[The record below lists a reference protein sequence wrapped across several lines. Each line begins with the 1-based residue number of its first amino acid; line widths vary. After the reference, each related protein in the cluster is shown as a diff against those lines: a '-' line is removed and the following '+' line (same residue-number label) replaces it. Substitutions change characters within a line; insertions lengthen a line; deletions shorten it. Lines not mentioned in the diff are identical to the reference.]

1 MKKAMSLSQLFT
13 PIAILLYIFFYAY
26 DIGNLN
32 AIRQGTESLY
42 LNISQEMYD
51 RGSFLT
57 PYFNG
62 VITWTKPPMHF
73 WLAFPFH
80 FLFMGPSVLSGRISV
95 MVLTLTFTFFVSYWF
110 KKEKNIPPLLTFIFF
125 ATSFG
130 FFRYSRIYMMEM
142 TLMVFSTV
150 SVLAYYSFY
159 TRRYVGWMIVAAL
172 SAGCATLVKGPV
184 SLVMSWA
191 AVGLFHLYEKW
202 AHKKNLPWK
211 DIVTYGLLT
220 FLVSSLW
227 FLACY
232 MKYGYEFIDYFF
244 IRENLGKFSS
254 QSYSPIVLF
263 QGLLTNSLPWSLFI
277 IPAIP
282 ILVRRKSSFDIFLTI
297 SFLVFF
303 FLWFIPKQRSHHYAI
318 PSLTFFLS
326 LIWISLNDFFQ
337 KKTPIRLA
345 QGLKLTL
352 LIIPLSLFV
361 FSFTSLYLD
370 QAASHFKNLFAIILA
385 FITVWAIAKNK
396 SFRLLSLSLFLNFA
410 FLWTVLLP
418 QYFFPLVPFDRIEK
432 LNSMDLRLT
441 VERAYFFKEALGKSK
456 PSIDFYKIPEW
467 LENDNTYLLITSG
480 DYEVFGVEK
489 HGKII
494 DRWPKWKRRPTRD
507 EVKTAIKERN
517 IKVLQED
524 YLLVTGKNFLGL

>member
-1 MKKAMSLSQLFT
+1 MKKAISLSQVFSLV
-13 PIAILLYIFFYAY
+13 AILLYIFFYAY

-62 VITWTKPPMHF
+62 AITWTKPPMHF

-80 FLFMGPSVLSGRISV
+80 FLLMGPSVFTGRISI
-95 MVLTLTFTFFVSYWF
+95 MVLTLLFTAFLSYWF
-110 KKEKNIPPLLTFIFF
+110 KKEKNLPALLTFIFF
-125 ATSFG
+125 ASSFG

-150 SVLAYYSFY
+150 SVLAYYSYF
-159 TRRYVGWMIVAAL
+159 TRRAFGWLFLAAL

-184 SLVMSWA
+184 SLLMSWA

-202 AHKKNLPWK
+202 KDQKILPWK

-220 FLVSSLW
+220 FIFSSLW
-227 FLACY
+227 FVACY
-232 MKYGYEFIDYFF
+232 FKYGYEFIDYFF

-263 QGLLTNSLPWSLFI
+263 QGLLTNSLPWAIFI

-282 ILVRRKSSFDIFLTI
+282 ILFKRKSKIDVFLVI

-326 LIWISLNDFFQ
+326 LIWISLTDFFQ
-337 KKTPIRLA
+337 KKTPNRLA

-352 LIIPLSLFV
+352 LVIPLCLFI
-361 FSFTSLYLD
+361 FSFASLYLD
-370 QAASHFKNLFAIILA
+370 QSASYLKSLLAIMLA
-385 FITVWAIAKNK
+385 LMTVWTIAKNK
-396 SFRLLSLSLFLNFA
+396 SFRILSLTLFLNVA
-410 FLWTVLLP
+410 WLWTVLLP

-467 LENDNTYLLITSG
+467 LQNKDTYLLITSG

-489 HGKII
+489 YGKVI
-494 DRWPKWKRRPTRD
+494 DRWPKWKRRPSRD
-507 EVKTAIKERN
+507 EVKSALRERN
-517 IKVLQED
+517 IKLLQED
-524 YLLVTGKNFLGL
+524 YLLVTGKKFLGL